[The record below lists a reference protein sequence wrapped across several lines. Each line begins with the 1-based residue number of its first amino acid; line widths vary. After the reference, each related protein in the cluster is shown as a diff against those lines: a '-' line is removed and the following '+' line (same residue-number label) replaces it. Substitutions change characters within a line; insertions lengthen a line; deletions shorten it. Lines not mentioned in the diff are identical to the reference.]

1 MSGSSPRHKA
11 SERFDEKG
19 TDGVRTLLR
28 RLAIYLF
35 TAWTTI
41 TVNFILPRLM
51 PGDPIQQLIGKL
63 QGRVTPEMIKAIKA
77 QFGQGLNQ
85 SMWTQYVHYINQL
98 LHGDLGI
105 SITLSSPVSDV
116 LSSQIWWTVGLI
128 GVGAVVSFFIGTAL
142 GVLFGWTRGSRA
154 DVVIPAATF
163 LQSVPYYFLGT
174 ILIMIFAA
182 TLHWFPLMGAYDP
195 SLSPDWS
202 WTYIASVLRYGELP
216 LASIVLS
223 SLAGWMLGMRNMMVT
238 TMSEDFVLMAVA
250 KGLSRRRVMW
260 HAARNAVLPSVANLA
275 LTIGLLVSGSLLVEQ
290 IFNYPGV
297 GNLLVNAVGN
307 EDYPLLQG
315 IFLLITFTVLGA
327 NFLADALYYVLDPR
341 TRTAAVH

>member
-1 MSGSSPRHKA
+1 MRS
-11 SERFDEKG
+11 
-19 TDGVRTLLR
+19 LIR
-28 RLAIYLF
+28 RIVLYVI
-35 TAWTTI
+35 TAWVTL
-41 TVNFILPRLM
+41 TVNFFLPRLM

-63 QGRVTPEMIKAIKA
+63 QGRVTPEMIAAIKA
-77 QFGQGLNQ
+77 QFGQGLDQ
-85 SMWTQYVHYINQL
+85 PVWVQYWHYLGNL

-105 SITLSSPVSDV
+105 SITLSAPVGQV
-116 LSSQIWWTVGLI
+116 LFSQLWWTIGLI
-128 GVGAVVSFFIGTAL
+128 GTAAVLSFIIGTSL
-142 GVLFGWTRGSRA
+142 GVLFGWTRGSRLDA
-154 DVVIPAATF
+154 IIPTATF

-174 ILIMIFAA
+174 ILIMVFAT
-182 TLHWFPLMGAYDP
+182 TLHWFPLMNAYDP
-195 SLSPDWS
+195 SLTPSWS
-202 WTYIASVLRYGELP
+202 WDYIASVLRYGQLP
-216 LASIVLS
+216 IASIVLS

-238 TMSEDFVLMAVA
+238 TISEDFVLMAVA
-250 KGLSRRRVMW
+250 KGLPRRRVMM

-327 NFLADALYYVLDPR
+327 NLLADILYYVLDPR
-341 TRTAAVH
+341 TRTAMVD